1 MAKGNPKVVNL
12 KPVARRAASRSAQG
26 SGRGASSF
34 PPAPQL
40 SANLAAIP
48 ETIRKELSMN
58 AETVIKSLEA
68 ITPAMEKVTTDAM
81 AQSKANF
88 ETAIEKG
95 QEMMTDAVK
104 SMGELSEF
112 AKGNVEAVMA
122 SAKAATAGVETIA
135 NVVVE
140 HGKKSFEETTAAMK
154 AMAAAKSPSELYQL
168 QNDFAKARFDHAVAV
183 WSTMSETML
192 KLAGEVTQPMSS
204 RMALAGEHMKTLLAA
219 K

>member
-1 MAKGNPKVVNL
+1 
-12 KPVARRAASRSAQG
+12 
-26 SGRGASSF
+26 
-34 PPAPQL
+34 
-40 SANLAAIP
+40 
-48 ETIRKELSMN
+48 MN

-68 ITPAMEKVTTDAM
+68 ITPAMEKVTNDAM
-81 AQSKANF
+81 AQSKATF
-88 ETAIEKG
+88 ETVIEKG

-104 SMGELSEF
+104 SMGEISEF
-112 AKGNVEAVMA
+112 AKGNVEAMMA
-122 SAKAATAGVETIA
+122 SAKAATAGVETIT

-154 AMAAAKSPSELYQL
+154 AMAAAKTPSELYQL

-192 KLAGEVTQPMSS
+192 KVAGEVTQPMSS
-204 RMALAGEHMKTLLAA
+204 RMALASEHMKSLFAA

>member
-26 SGRGASSF
+26 SGKSV
-34 PPAPQL
+34 PPLPVAPQL

-48 ETIRKELSMN
+48 ETIRKEMSMN

-81 AQSKANF
+81 AQSKATF
-88 ETAIEKG
+88 ETAVEKS
-95 QEMMTDAVK
+95 QEMMTGAVK
-104 SMGELSEF
+104 SMTELSEF
-112 AKGNVEAVMA
+112 TQGNVEALMA
-122 SAKAATAGVETIA
+122 SAKAATSAVETIA

-140 HGKKSFEETTAAMK
+140 HGKKNFEETTVAMK

-192 KLAGEVTQPMSS
+192 KVAGEVTQPMSS
-204 RMALAGEHMKTLLAA
+204 RMALAGEHMKSFLGA